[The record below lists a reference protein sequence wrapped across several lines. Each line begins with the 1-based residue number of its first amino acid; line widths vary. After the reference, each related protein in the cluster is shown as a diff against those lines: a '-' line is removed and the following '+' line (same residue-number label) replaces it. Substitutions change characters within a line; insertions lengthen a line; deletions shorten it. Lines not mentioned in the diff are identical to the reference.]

1 MRMRKILVASL
12 LLVTI
17 LLSACGSKTATP
29 TASTPTVTTAVT
41 GALPGQCE
49 VAPSVFQLQPASAAT
64 YAPIGASDH
73 IEGPDT
79 AVMTVIEYSDFT

>member
-1 MRMRKILVASL
+1 MRKILVASL

-29 TASTPTVTTAVT
+29 IAPTPTVTTAVT
-41 GALPGQCE
+41 GAQPGQCD
-49 VAPSVFQLQPASAAT
+49 VAPAVLTAQPASAAT
-64 YAPIGASDH
+64 YAPISASDH
-73 IEGPDT
+73 VKGPDS